1 MMMLELTKHFWKSG
15 KTMRFN
21 YSGDKNSFYY
31 KSKYCQADGQK
42 VTIIRALIEEETGD
56 LGASSIYLVK
66 VPNGGTVEAFED
78 ELVACRA

>member
-21 YSGDKNSFYY
+21 YLGDKNSFDY
-31 KSKYCQADGQK
+31 KSK
-42 VTIIRALIEEETGD
+42 RALIEEETGD

>member
-1 MMMLELTKHFWKSG
+1 
-15 KTMRFN
+15 MRFN